1 MAAVEEVS
9 PRSFCSRW
17 PDHERGEVL
26 LLDVR
31 DPAELALARL
41 PQAVH
46 VPMRDIPARL
56 AELDPERPTVVMC
69 HTGVRSRH
77 VTGFLL
83 ASGFKQVYNLAGG
96 IDAWST
102 ELDPEV
108 PRY

>member
-9 PRSFCSRW
+9 PRAFRSRW

-41 PQAVH
+41 PRAVH
-46 VPMRDIPARL
+46 VPMRDIPTRL

-69 HTGVRSRH
+69 HTGMRSRH
-77 VTGFLL
+77 VAGFLL
-83 ASGFKQVYNLAGG
+83 ASGFKRVYNLAGG